1 MHYSIKT
8 FAPIASQLRSGGN
21 KLVLAT
27 GFFDLLHQEHINF
40 LRAAKSAG
48 EVLIVAVESDER
60 ARVLK
65 GEGRPIE
72 TQSIRLDHL
81 TPYADYL
88 IALDQTFNNPASFES
103 LIETVRPSI
112 LAVSSHTAHQ
122 DKKAALVSKYGGTL
136 KVVHT
141 HNPDVSTTKNIN
153 QGILSS

>member
-1 MHYSIKT
+1 MQYSIKSFT
-8 FAPIASQLRSGGN
+8 PRASQLRSGGN

-40 LRAAKSAG
+40 LRAAKSSG
-48 EVLIVAVESDER
+48 DILIVAVESDER
-60 ARVLK
+60 ARALK

-81 TPYADYL
+81 TPYADHL
-88 IALDQTFNNPASFES
+88 IALDQTFNNPAAFES
-103 LIETVRPSI
+103 LIEAVLPSV

-122 DKKAALVSKYGGTL
+122 DKKAALVSKYGGIL

-141 HNPDVSTTKNIN
+141 HNSSISTSKIIMKN
-153 QGILSS
+153 QV